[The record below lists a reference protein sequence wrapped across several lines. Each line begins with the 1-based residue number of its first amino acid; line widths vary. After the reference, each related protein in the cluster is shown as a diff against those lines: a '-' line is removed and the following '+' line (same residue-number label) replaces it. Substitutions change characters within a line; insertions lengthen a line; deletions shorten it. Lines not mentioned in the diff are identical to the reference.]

1 MNLFHMFS
9 QHLAKFQKIVEQC
22 DMSTLTEIIC
32 LMTNLLILLNVQVV
46 KW

>member
-1 MNLFHMFS
+1 MFS

-22 DMSTLTEIIC
+22 DMCTLTEIIF